1 MLTPLD
7 SVLLFVTDKLNLSGH
22 ETVKSIIHHIKIK
35 LLTFLVLVL
44 CLFCMTSCKKVT
56 EFNNQDYGKVDYYVA
71 GSYIQVNKYDELE
84 MSDPN
89 PKIYYDFSN
98 STRFGVL
105 STKSGSKDAAMSITN
120 IGKDEKLEDN
130 IKKYY
135 MTANVRFVNSDVEE
149 ITLYLI
155 NIGKDGK
162 VYINEELSEIV
173 NFAENSSY
181 HFMTQFKNN
190 KQKYQIEMKLKF
202 I

>member
-1 MLTPLD
+1 M
-7 SVLLFVTDKLNLSGH
+7 K
-22 ETVKSIIHHIKIK
+22 KIK
-35 LLTFLVLVL
+35 LFTFLVLVL

-71 GSYIQVNKYDELE
+71 GLYIQVNKYDELE

-98 STRFGVL
+98 SARFGVL
-105 STKSGSKDAAMSITN
+105 STKSGSSNSAMAITN
-120 IGKDEKLEDN
+120 IGKDEKVEDN

-135 MTANVRFVNSDVEE
+135 MTANVRFVDSDVES
-149 ITLYLI
+149 ITLYLV
-155 NIGKDGK
+155 NIGKNGQTY
-162 VYINEELSEIV
+162 VNEELSETV
-173 NFAENSSY
+173 NITENSSY

>member
-1 MLTPLD
+1 M
-7 SVLLFVTDKLNLSGH
+7 KR
-22 ETVKSIIHHIKIK
+22 IK

-71 GSYIQVNKYDELE
+71 GLYIQVNKYDELE

-120 IGKDEKLEDN
+120 IGKDEKLDDN

>member
-1 MLTPLD
+1 M
-7 SVLLFVTDKLNLSGH
+7 KR
-22 ETVKSIIHHIKIK
+22 IK

-71 GSYIQVNKYDELE
+71 GLYIQVNKYDELE

-105 STKSGSKDAAMSITN
+105 STKSGSKDAAMSITD

-149 ITLYLI
+149 TQLLNY
-155 NIGKDGK
+155 
-162 VYINEELSEIV
+162 
-173 NFAENSSY
+173 AEKWAI
-181 HFMTQFKNN
+181 KNN
-190 KQKYQIEMKLKF
+190 IPYYIPQNRPNHLGSLLTDKR
-202 I
+202 